1 MISISS
7 NPGGRFYNRKT
18 NSNIHSVKCSV
29 SACRNEVKQPGT
41 SRFCESHKWKE
52 NATRPEKN
60 KPNIS
65 SSKVSRGNQNSVIS
79 RCEFCGKENV
89 GGRIT
94 KGVGKTVGN
103 TTQGVFGTLTMLT
116 GGLTAPLMLGFGMI
130 GAAISGSSEKYRYC
144 AECRRK

>member
-1 MISISS
+1 M
-7 NPGGRFYNRKT
+7 N
-18 NSNIHSVKCSV
+18 CSV

-41 SRFCESHKWKE
+41 SRFCESHKW
-52 NATRPEKN
+52 
-60 KPNIS
+60 
-65 SSKVSRGNQNSVIS
+65 
-79 RCEFCGKENV
+79 KENV

-116 GGLTAPLMLGFGMI
+116 GGLTAPLMLGFGMV
-130 GAAISGSSEKYRYC
+130 GAAISSSSEKYRYC